1 MKTSS
6 KANSKLLKKLFL
18 LNSDKTGK
26 STKILTIIFF
36 KKKIIQK
43 NITVNNM
50 QQNEIKKGVK
60 IDSYFPEA

>member
-6 KANSKLLKKLFL
+6 KANSKLLKELFL
-18 LNSDKTGK
+18 LDSEKTGK

-43 NITVNNM
+43 NTTVNNM
-50 QQNEIKKGVK
+50 QKNEIKKGVK
-60 IDSYFPEA
+60 IGSYFPEA